1 MKAALSAIAVLL
13 VLVAIW
19 QALDLALGLPAY
31 ILPSPA
37 ETWRAGMAQGGFILD
52 NALITLGEMALGF
65 LAGSLLGIVAALTMA
80 AATPVRLVLRPVL
93 VASQAIPVF
102 ALAPLFVVWMGYGLA
117 PKIAIAALVIF
128 FPVAIAFADGLRR
141 TPPALLEAA
150 HVMAG
155 RGWRARWR
163 TLRHVALPAALPALA
178 TGLRLGAGVAAIAAV
193 IGEWAGASSGL
204 GYLMLWANARS
215 QVPLMFAALIA
226 LFVLAIAFS
235 ALIDILSRRL
245 TPWIAETD

>member
-1 MKAALSAIAVLL
+1 MRSALTALIVLL

-19 QALDLALGLPAY
+19 QCVSSLTSLPAY

-37 ETWRAGMAQGGFILD
+37 ETFTAGWAQRAFIAS
-52 NALITLGEMALGF
+52 NALVTLSEMALGF
-65 LAGSLLGIVAALTMA
+65 IAGATLGIVCALAMALAAPL
-80 AATPVRLVLRPVL
+80 RLVLRPAL
-93 VASQAIPVF
+93 IASQAIPVF

-150 HVMAG
+150 RVMAG
-155 RGWRARWR
+155 RHRLAI
-163 TLRHVALPAALPALA
+163 LRHIALPAAMPALA

-193 IGEWAGASSGL
+193 IGEWAGGSSGL
-204 GYLMLWANARS
+204 GYLMLWANSRT
-215 QVPLMFAALIA
+215 QIPLMFAALIA
-226 LFVLAIAFS
+226 LFALAIAFS
-235 ALIDILSRRL
+235 ALIDLLSRRL
-245 TPWIAETD
+245 TPWLKETD

>member
-1 MKAALSAIAVLL
+1 MKASLSALAVLV
-13 VLVAIW
+13 VLLGIW
-19 QALDLALGLPAY
+19 QALDLVLDLPAY

-37 ETWRAGMAQGGFILD
+37 ETWRAGMARRDFILD
-52 NALITLGEMALGF
+52 NALVTLGEMALGF
-65 LAGSLLGIVAALTMA
+65 LAGALLGVLTALAMA
-80 AATPVRLVLRPVL
+80 AAAPLRLVLRPVL
-93 VASQAIPVF
+93 IASQAIPVF

-141 TPPALLEAA
+141 TPPALREAA
-150 HVMAG
+150 RVMAG
-155 RGWRARWR
+155 PGLRARLR
-163 TLRHVALPAALPALA
+163 VLRHVAIPAALPALA

-193 IGEWAGASSGL
+193 IGEWAGSSSGL
-204 GYLMLWANARS
+204 GYLMLWANGRS

-226 LFVLAIAFS
+226 LFILAIAFS

-245 TPWIAETD
+245 TPWHTETD